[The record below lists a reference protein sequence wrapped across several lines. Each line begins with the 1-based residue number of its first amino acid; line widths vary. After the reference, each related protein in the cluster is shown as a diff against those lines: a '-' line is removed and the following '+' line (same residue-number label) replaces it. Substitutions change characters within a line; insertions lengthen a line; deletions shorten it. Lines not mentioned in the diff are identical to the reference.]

1 MENKSGEAK
10 VQKVKNWSPVWIFP
24 IVTALI
30 GAWILF
36 YHYSHQ
42 GPEVT
47 LITTNAEGIE
57 GENPDQEPQRRRWGG
72 GERDADRRS
81 HPRGN
86 QSPPQFRDAEAA
98 AQRFRLLGGKA
109 AGWARGSAVLGHCCP
124 GPILNCSRE
133 RKVRCQRS
141 IRYWILRRWP
151 RRMPRGSVFCWKA
164 ARRASCRR
172 AIRCCSAAIAWGQWK
187 PAPSTRRNVV

>member
-10 VQKVKNWSPVWIFP
+10 VQKVRNWSPVWIFP

-57 GENPDQEPQRRRWGG
+57 GGKTTIKSRSVDVGVVESATLTDDLTHVEIKARLNAGMEKLLHEDSVFWVVKPQVGREGISG
-72 GERDADRRS
+72 LGT
-81 HPRGN
+81 
-86 QSPPQFRDAEAA
+86 
-98 AQRFRLLGGKA
+98 LLSGAYIEK
-109 AGWARGSAVLGHCCP
+109 GSA
-124 GPILNCSRE
+124 SFWTA
-133 RKVRCQRS
+133 K
-141 IRYWILRRWP
+141 
-151 RRMPRGSVFCWKA
+151 K
-164 ARRASCRR
+164 RASSRR
-172 AIRCCSAAIAWGQWK
+172 AIRCCSVGIVSVRLK
-187 PAPSTRRNVV
+187 RAPSIRKNGPSAISYLSMRLMTDW

>member
-57 GENPDQEPQRRRWGG
+57 GGKTRIKS
-72 GERDADRRS
+72 RS
-81 HPRGN
+81 VDVGVVESAI
-86 QSPPQFRDAEAA
+86 SPT
-98 AQRFRLLGGKA
+98 
-109 AGWARGSAVLGHCCP
+109 
-124 GPILNCSRE
+124 
-133 RKVRCQRS
+133 
-141 IRYWILRRWP
+141 
-151 RRMPRGSVFCWKA
+151 WK
-164 ARRASCRR
+164 S
-172 AIRCCSAAIAWGQWK
+172 K
-187 PAPSTRRNVV
+187 PASIPGCRSCCTTIPSSGW

>member
-57 GENPDQEPQRRRWGG
+57 GGKTRIKS
-72 GERDADRRS
+72 RS
-81 HPRGN
+81 VDVGVV
-86 QSPPQFRDAEAA
+86 E
-98 AQRFRLLGGKA
+98 
-109 AGWARGSAVLGHCCP
+109 SATLTDD
-124 GPILNCSRE
+124 LTT
-133 RKVRCQRS
+133 
-141 IRYWILRRWP
+141 
-151 RRMPRGSVFCWKA
+151 WK
-164 ARRASCRR
+164 S
-172 AIRCCSAAIAWGQWK
+172 K
-187 PAPSTRRNVV
+187 PASIPGCRSCCTTIPSSGW

>member
-24 IVTALI
+24 IVTVLI

-57 GENPDQEPQRRRWGG
+57 GVKRVSR
-72 GERDADRRS
+72 
-81 HPRGN
+81 
-86 QSPPQFRDAEAA
+86 AA
-98 AQRFRLLGGKA
+98 ASMSGLWR
-109 AGWARGSAVLGHCCP
+109 ARS
-124 GPILNCSRE
+124 
-133 RKVRCQRS
+133 
-141 IRYWILRRWP
+141 
-151 RRMPRGSVFCWKA
+151 
-164 ARRASCRR
+164 
-172 AIRCCSAAIAWGQWK
+172 
-187 PAPSTRRNVV
+187 